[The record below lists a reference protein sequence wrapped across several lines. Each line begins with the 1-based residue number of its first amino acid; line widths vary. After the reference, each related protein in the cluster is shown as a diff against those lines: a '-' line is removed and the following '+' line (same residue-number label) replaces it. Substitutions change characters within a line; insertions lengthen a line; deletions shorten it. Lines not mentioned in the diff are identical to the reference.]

1 MYSISRGS
9 IDLSSNKLTNID
21 ETAFHS
27 LKSLKLLDLSNNF
40 LKKVSI
46 KLPDSLELLVMA
58 NNALSVWPL
67 ANTPKNLTEL
77 ELQDNKIEDIFPHDE
92 EVNNLKLM
100 NLSSNHIEVL
110 PNTLF
115 AKLEI
120 LDLGRNFLTAVP
132 QNMIM
137 RTPFLR
143 DLILDGNRIETIE
156 FVDKITLASLSLSN
170 MPDLQQI
177 DAKSF
182 SNVEGIKVRNDGS
195 GTCFDLT
202 ISHNLKLYTINEN
215 AFAGINI
222 CRLDLSFNQL
232 TIIPQNLTDW
242 KTLEDGIDLQGNP
255 ISCSCDA
262 QWMLDIILNQLY
274 QNEKHQYLLANLK

>member
-1 MYSISRGS
+1 M
-9 IDLSSNKLTNID
+9 TNID
-21 ETAFHS
+21 ETAFQS
-27 LKSLKLLDLSNNF
+27 LTNLRLLDLSNNF

-46 KLPDSLELLVMA
+46 QLPDSLELLVIA

-67 ANTPKNLTEL
+67 ANTPTNLTEL
-77 ELQDNKIEDIFPHDE
+77 ELQDNKIEDIFPHDQ
-92 EVNNLKLM
+92 EVNNLKIM

-110 PNTLF
+110 PNTMF

-120 LDLGRNFLTAVP
+120 LDLSRNYLSAVP
-132 QNMIM
+132 QNMNM

-156 FVDKITLASLSLSN
+156 FVDKITLASLSLSY

-177 DAKSF
+177 NAKSF
-182 SNVEGIKVRNDGS
+182 SNLEGIKVRNDGS

-202 ISHNLKLYTINEN
+202 ISHNPKLHTINKN
-215 AFAGINI
+215 AFEGSNI
-222 CRLDLSFNQL
+222 CRLDLSYNQL
-232 TIIPQNLTDW
+232 TSIPQNLTNWELLD
-242 KTLEDGIDLQGNP
+242 DGIDLQGNP
-255 ISCSCDA
+255 FSCTCDA

-274 QNEKHQYLLANLK
+274 KNEKHQYLLADLK